1 MYVRVSTLKDSQKD
15 SPEHQESACREHAAS
30 IGITI
35 NDDMVYEDR
44 DTGTSIIARS
54 EIQQL
59 INDAKKGLFD
69 TILFS
74 SLSRFSRD
82 TLDALALK
90 RTLVNALGVRVI
102 SVEDFYDSG
111 KEDNEMLFGILSSVN
126 QKQSEQIGTASKRG
140 IRQSAMKGNFTG
152 TIPPYG
158 YKKVTIDGRKT
169 LEVVPDQAEV
179 VRQIFELYTKHKM
192 GEKAI
197 TSYLNEQDKLSAK
210 GGIWGISSIQR
221 ILNNEVYTGYN
232 VFSKLESKKV
242 YDDINDM
249 HNRRKKQVY
258 RSEDKWDRTPF
269 KTHEAIIS
277 EETFRKTQEL
287 RLLRGGGKRGG
298 NKNFVNVF
306 AKMIFCKE
314 CGSAMVAMSSISREK
329 RYVYLMCSKRR
340 RQGEK
345 GCSNATWTPYIE
357 FRDGVIEYITNNL
370 KDFEDVKRV
379 ADRVSN
385 GRPISEAAFEKESL
399 KFNRQIEGNRK
410 LLFEIRKQNM
420 TGDIDEAQYNYE
432 KEQYEKDILEATN
445 KLKAL
450 QEKVNGLKEVN
461 RLAQDISE
469 AMNELLEMDHANVQ
483 KNRLILSKLINKIE
497 VPKDGP
503 ADIYTVL

>member
-1 MYVRVSTLKDSQKD
+1 LKDSQKD
-15 SPEHQESACREHAAS
+15 SPEHQESACREHAAT
-30 IGITI
+30 IGIEI
-35 NDDMVYEDR
+35 DANMVYEDR

-90 RTLVNALGVRVI
+90 RTLVNALGIRVI

-140 IRQSAMKGNFTG
+140 IRQSAMKGNYTG
-152 TIPPYG
+152 SIAPYG

-169 LEVVPDQAEV
+169 LEIDIEQAEV
-179 VRQIFELYTKHKM
+179 VKLIFELYTKHM
-192 GEKAI
+192 LGEKAI

-210 GGIWGISSIQR
+210 GGIWGVSSIQR
-221 ILNNEVYTGYN
+221 ILNNEVYSGFN

-249 HNRRKKQVY
+249 HNRRKKQIY

-298 NKNFVNVF
+298 NKVFVNVF

-314 CGSAMVAMSSISREK
+314 CGTAMVAMGSISRGK
-329 RYVYLMCSKRR
+329 KYTYLMCSKRR

-345 GCSNATWTPYIE
+345 GCDNSTWTPYAE
-357 FRDGVIEYITNNL
+357 FRDDVIKYISDKL
-370 KDFEDVKRV
+370 KSYTDVELTS
-379 ADRVSN
+379 AALSA
-385 GRPISEAAFEKESL
+385 GRPVSEADFEKESNKL
-399 KFNRQIEGNRK
+399 TKQIESNRK
-410 LLFEIRKQNM
+410 LMFEIRKQNM
-420 TGDIDEAQYNYE
+420 TGDIDNAQYNFE
-432 KEQYEKDILEATN
+432 REQYEKDIQEASS
-445 KLKAL
+445 KLRAL
-450 QEKVNGLKEVN
+450 QDKVANLKEVS
-461 RLAQDISE
+461 RMAQDISDS
-469 AMNELLEMDHANVQ
+469 MKELFEIDHENVQ
-483 KNRLILSKLINKIE
+483 KNRLVLSKLIRKIE
-497 VPKDGP
+497 VSKDGQ
-503 ADIYTVL
+503 ADIYTAL